1 MCFSPNIRIYNLFG
15 PQFVVV
21 SVSLLLSLSCETKK
35 EGILEI
41 DPLKLGDKTFTLST
55 IADDIEYVTFDN
67 NILFSAKLV
76 YDYYISDSVI
86 IISASPGILMYDNR
100 GNFVREIGS
109 KGRGPEEYLYG
120 TSLAVNEPV
129 SEIYVIDINNIFV
142 YNYSGKLIRK
152 IPVDGLGMTD
162 VEIISGNIFLECTT
176 FGNHNHNWVIIDTLG
191 NVLDEKLNTIPL
203 GKVFVDK
210 TFTFRLGTDL
220 FYWNMYNDTVF
231 SISPDMKSR
240 AAMRF
245 VNRELM
251 IVKESSITNLSVGQT
266 IDFMNVTRFFGTSRY
281 IVLEYHYH
289 LTGRI
294 ITLIDKENNSLYT
307 SKSEDGIINDL
318 DNGPPFELKKKILEI
333 DGKEYLV
340 SFVDAFTLKTH
351 VAGDDFKDSDAKCP
365 DKKKKLEKLAESLEE
380 TDNPVMMLVRLK

>member
-1 MCFSPNIRIYNLFG
+1 MCFSSNIRIYNLFG

-21 SVSLLLSLSCETKK
+21 GVSLLLNLSCETKK

-76 YDYYISDSVI
+76 HDYYISDSVI

-109 KGRGPEEYLYG
+109 KGRGPEEYIYG

-162 VEIISGNIFLECTT
+162 VEIISGNIF
-176 FGNHNHNWVIIDTLG
+176 
-191 NVLDEKLNTIPL
+191 
-203 GKVFVDK
+203 
-210 TFTFRLGTDL
+210 
-220 FYWNMYNDTVF
+220 
-231 SISPDMKSR
+231 
-240 AAMRF
+240 
-245 VNRELM
+245 
-251 IVKESSITNLSVGQT
+251 
-266 IDFMNVTRFFGTSRY
+266 
-281 IVLEYHYH
+281 
-289 LTGRI
+289 
-294 ITLIDKENNSLYT
+294 
-307 SKSEDGIINDL
+307 
-318 DNGPPFELKKKILEI
+318 
-333 DGKEYLV
+333 
-340 SFVDAFTLKTH
+340 
-351 VAGDDFKDSDAKCP
+351 
-365 DKKKKLEKLAESLEE
+365 
-380 TDNPVMMLVRLK
+380 